1 MAGDLSGIGSNN
13 TIIGTNADAL
23 QASQSKEIVLGF
35 ECKGVG
41 SNYFVF
47 GTGSGNDRVY
57 NPYTSDNSWTRVSDE
72 RYKKEIQDNTDCG
85 LGFINDL
92 RPVTFKWKEKSE
104 LDPSFPD
111 YNAEDTNNA
120 HPNKLYGLIAQEVK
134 EAMDKHNITDFGGW
148 NSITTKDHTQQ
159 GVSQEM
165 FIHPL
170 IKAVQEL
177 SAKVEELE
185 NKKCKCNEE

>member
-1 MAGDLSGIGSNN
+1 MATQIHSMPSVFVLEHDIPKEMVTDLNIYL
-13 TIIGTNADAL
+13 DAYL
-23 QASQSKEIVLGF
+23 
-35 ECKGVG
+35 
-41 SNYFVF
+41 
-47 GTGSGNDRVY
+47 
-57 NPYTSDNSWTRVSDE
+57 
-72 RYKKEIQDNTDCG
+72 
-85 LGFINDL
+85 
-92 RPVTFKWKEKSE
+92 KEKVRKS
-104 LDPSFPD
+104 LAS
-111 YNAEDTNNA
+111 TLVGQIQ
-120 HPNKLYGLIAQEVK
+120 HGQQLLIAQEVK

-185 NKKCKCNEE
+185 KKLSEEN